1 MGRDV
6 RGHERSRT
14 KTPLPQWAERRLPC
28 CLMHLSLSKPLQPP
42 PLCPPFSSSALI
54 LPAPAFQP
62 AWPQFPFPV
71 TPNRD
76 ISLSGESQYPQCSSC
91 CSWPLLVVSLSFPS
105 IFLSSALFIHPCRS
119 DNKTQAQT
127 SVSILGSIT
136 GIHAL
141 ASEFL
146 PVVPNVCFSP
156 SGMLPFFFIYLSQLG
171 PWS

>member
-14 KTPLPQWAERRLPC
+14 KTPLPQWAGRRLPC

-71 TPNRD
+71 TPNCD
-76 ISLSGESQYPQCSSC
+76 ISLSGKSQYPHVETAVPALSLWSVLLSHLVFLPQLCLSSLAEVIIKLRLRQVFAF
-91 CSWPLLVVSLSFPS
+91 WDPLLVMHWPPSSCLGFLMSVSLLLGCSHFS
-105 IFLSSALFIHPCRS
+105 LFIC
-119 DNKTQAQT
+119 
-127 SVSILGSIT
+127 
-136 GIHAL
+136 
-141 ASEFL
+141 
-146 PVVPNVCFSP
+146 
-156 SGMLPFFFIYLSQLG
+156 LS
-171 PWS
+171 